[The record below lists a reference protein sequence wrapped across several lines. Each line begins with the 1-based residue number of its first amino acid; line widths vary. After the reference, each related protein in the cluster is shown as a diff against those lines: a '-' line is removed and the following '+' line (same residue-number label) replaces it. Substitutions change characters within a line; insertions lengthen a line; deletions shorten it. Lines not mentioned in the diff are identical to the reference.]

1 MPSPGK
7 TKVTL
12 LGKLRYTEAEGLQFS
27 VSVRG
32 ETVWAEALPNA
43 YNWPGITWPDIP
55 KGKIGGWWSER
66 REGYL
71 QLLHADPSYQL
82 AAKDFLERQ
91 RREPQ
96 QLPDLAQTLEYARQ
110 GPRMMLY

>member
-12 LGKLRYTEAEGLQFS
+12 LGKLRYTEAEGLQIS
-27 VSVRG
+27 VSVKG
-32 ETVWAEALPNA
+32 KTVWEEALPNA

-55 KGKIGGWWSER
+55 KGEKDGGVWR
-66 REGYL
+66 YREYL
-71 QLLHADPSYQL
+71 RLLHADPSYQL

-91 RREPQ
+91 GREPQ
-96 QLPDLAQTLEYARQ
+96 QLPDLAQKLEIARH
-110 GPRMMLY
+110 GWKVMLY